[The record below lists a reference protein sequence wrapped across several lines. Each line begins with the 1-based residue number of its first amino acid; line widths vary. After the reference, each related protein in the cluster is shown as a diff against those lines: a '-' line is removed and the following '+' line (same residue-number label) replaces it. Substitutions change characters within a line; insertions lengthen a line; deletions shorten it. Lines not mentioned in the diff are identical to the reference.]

1 MSASGSTPHLHLS
14 QYNADDRPSYVSD
27 YTEDMGRID
36 TGFNLAQT
44 NALTALNRVAALEQ
58 SIGSTGAVG
67 QTAEFYS
74 ETTVNATSGGEKISI
89 GFGGP
94 TGTATRNAEPA
105 DVPWTWRPAGD
116 TVDLVFA
123 GPGAY
128 RVTVEA
134 VIEYP
139 SSLNI
144 SSAYISLYTDTDHV
158 APLFL
163 LGHGSSSQR
172 YRGSSSFVMPYGDEE
187 FPDCI
192 RLITIF
198 NESAVSGGQVLCELT
213 VDVEQLSTENSKQTF
228 PGQPDG
234 Q

>member
-14 QYNADDRPSYVSD
+14 QYDAGDRPSYVSD

-58 SIGSTGAVG
+58 SIGSAGAVG
-67 QTAEFYS
+67 QTAQFTAG
-74 ETTVNATSGGEKISI
+74 TTVNATSGGEKISI
-89 GFGGP
+89 VFGGP
-94 TGTATRNAEPA
+94 EDTATRNADPA

-116 TVDLVFA
+116 AVDLVFA

-134 VIEYP
+134 AVEYP
-139 SSLNI
+139 SSLDI
-144 SSAYISLYTDTDHV
+144 SSAYISLFTDTDHV
-158 APLFL
+158 APLFPC
-163 LGHGSSSQR
+163 GHGSGFRR
-172 YRGSSSFVMPYGDEE
+172 YCGSGSFVMPYGDEE

-192 RLITIF
+192 RIITIF
-198 NESAVSGGQVLCELT
+198 NESAVSGGQVQCELT
-213 VDVEQLSTENSKQTF
+213 VDVEQLSAEDSKQSF